1 MKNKLRLYEAVFIGI
16 AAMLG
21 AGVFV
26 VFSPAASL
34 AGYLLPVSVLIAG
47 SVAFLNASSVS
58 QLAAKVSRPGG
69 AYSYAQVYLTQ
80 NWAFLA
86 GSSFLIGKV
95 ASSAAIALAVAS
107 YLFPEQR
114 ILVAVLSV
122 VAMATIN
129 ILGINRT
136 AFGSLI
142 LGGITMLFLFFVI
155 VAGFIS
161 APMQVISR
169 APELQGFGVLTAA
182 ALIFFAFA
190 GYARVATLGDELA
203 DSKKNTA
210 KAVGISFSI
219 VFIIY
224 LCLSFL
230 MPAVLGN
237 SLVFSVAPITDYLA
251 VAAPDFPS
259 ELVVLVAGIA
269 SLGSL
274 LALLAGMSRTASVMG
289 EDGELPK
296 LFAIRGGPGN
306 SPWFA
311 ESVISLLVIVFV
323 LSGNLVWTVG
333 LSSFSILTYY
343 AVANLAA
350 YRQPKEAGAR
360 SRIWPLA
367 GLMLCLA
374 IGFSVPVD
382 SLFIGLALLSVVM
395 VLRLGLFR
403 ITKVR

>member
-1 MKNKLRLYEAVFIGI
+1 MKNQLRLYQAVFIGI

-26 VFSPAASL
+26 VFAPAASL
-34 AGYLLPVSVLIAG
+34 AGYLLPLSVLIAG
-47 SVAFLNASSVS
+47 IVAFLNASSVS
-58 QLAAKVSRPGG
+58 QLAASVSRPGG

-86 GSSFLIGKV
+86 GSSFLIGKI
-95 ASSAAIALAVAS
+95 ASSAAIALAVAG

-122 VAMATIN
+122 IAMATIN

-142 LGGITMLFLFFVI
+142 LGGITLLFLTFVI
-155 VAGFIS
+155 IAGLIS
-161 APMQVISR
+161 GPSESISR
-169 APELQGFGVLTAA
+169 GPELQGFGVLTAA

-190 GYARVATLGDELA
+190 GYARVATLGDELV

-210 KAVGISFSI
+210 KAVGISFAI
-219 VFIIY
+219 VFGIY
-224 LCLSFL
+224 LALSFV

-237 SLVFSVAPITDYLA
+237 FLVFSIAPMIDYLA
-251 VAAPDFPS
+251 LALPNFPS
-259 ELVVLVAGIA
+259 EIVVVVAGIA

-306 SPWFA
+306 APWFA
-311 ESVISLLVIVFV
+311 EIAISLVVIVFV

-350 YRQPKEAGAR
+350 YRQPKDISNR
-360 SRIWPLA
+360 SRMWPLA

-382 SLFIGLALLSVVM
+382 SLFIGFVLLATVMLL
-395 VLRLGLFR
+395 RIGLFR
-403 ITKVR
+403 INKIR

>member
-1 MKNKLRLYEAVFIGI
+1 MKNQLRLYQAVFIGI

-26 VFSPAASL
+26 VFAPAASL

-47 SVAFLNASSVS
+47 TVAFLNASSVS
-58 QLAAKVSRPGG
+58 QLAASVSRPGG

-86 GSSFLIGKV
+86 GSSFLIGKI

-122 VAMATIN
+122 IAMATIN

-142 LGGITMLFLFFVI
+142 LGGITMLFLTLVI
-155 VAGFIS
+155 IAGIIS
-161 APMQVISR
+161 GPTQSISR
-169 APELQGFGVLTAA
+169 GPELQGFGVLTAA

-190 GYARVATLGDELA
+190 GYARVATLGDELV

-210 KAVGISFSI
+210 KAVGISFAI
-219 VFIIY
+219 VFGIY
-224 LCLSFL
+224 LALSFL

-237 SLVFSVAPITDYLA
+237 FLVFSIAPMIDYLA
-251 VAAPDFPS
+251 LALPAFPT
-259 ELVVLVAGIA
+259 EIVIIVAGIA

-274 LALLAGMSRTASVMG
+274 LALLAGMSRTAAVMG

-306 SPWFA
+306 APWFA
-311 ESVISLLVIVFV
+311 EIAISLVVIVFV

-333 LSSFSILTYY
+333 LSSFAILTYY

-350 YRQPKEAGAR
+350 YRQPKDLANR

-367 GLMLCLA
+367 GLMFCLA
-374 IGFSVPVD
+374 IGFSAPVD
-382 SLFIGLALLSVVM
+382 SLFIGFVLLVAVM
-395 VLRLGLFR
+395 LIRIALFR
-403 ITKVR
+403 INKIR

>member
-1 MKNKLRLYEAVFIGI
+1 MKNQLRLYEAVFIGI

-26 VFSPAASL
+26 VFAPAASL

-47 SVAFLNASSVS
+47 TVAFLNASSVS
-58 QLAAKVSRPGG
+58 QLAASVSRPGG

-86 GSSFLIGKV
+86 GSSFLIGKI

-122 VAMATIN
+122 IAMATIN

-142 LGGITMLFLFFVI
+142 LGGITVLFLTFVI
-155 VAGFIS
+155 IAGIVS
-161 APMQVISR
+161 GPIESISR
-169 APELQGFGVLTAA
+169 GPELQGFGVLTAA

-190 GYARVATLGDELA
+190 GYARVATLGDELV

-210 KAVGISFSI
+210 KAVGISFAI
-219 VFIIY
+219 VFGIY
-224 LCLSFL
+224 LSLSFL

-237 SLVFSVAPITDYLA
+237 FLVFSIAPMIDYLA
-251 VAAPDFPS
+251 LALPAFPS
-259 ELVVLVAGIA
+259 EIVIIVAGIA

-306 SPWFA
+306 APWFA
-311 ESVISLLVIVFV
+311 EIAISLVVIVFV

-333 LSSFSILTYY
+333 LSSFAILTYY

-350 YRQPKEAGAR
+350 YRQPKALSNR

-367 GLMLCLA
+367 GLMFCLA

-382 SLFIGLALLSVVM
+382 SLFIGFVLLAAVM
-395 VLRLGLFR
+395 LIRIALFR
-403 ITKVR
+403 IRKIS

>member
-1 MKNKLRLYEAVFIGI
+1 MKNKLRLYEAVFVGI

-26 VFSPAASL
+26 VFAPAASL
-34 AGYLLPVSVLIAG
+34 AGYLLPVAVLIAG
-47 SVAFLNASSVS
+47 AVAFLNASSVS

-69 AYSYAQVYLTQ
+69 AYSYAQVYLNQ

-86 GSSFLIGKV
+86 GSSFLIGKI

-114 ILVAVLSV
+114 IPVAILSV

-155 VAGFIS
+155 IVGFIS
-161 APMQVISR
+161 APTQVITQG
-169 APELQGFGVLTAA
+169 PELQGFGVLTAA

-190 GYARVATLGDELA
+190 GYARVATLGDELI

-219 VFIIY
+219 VFVIY
-224 LCLSFL
+224 FSLSFL

-237 SLVFSVAPITDYLA
+237 FLVFSIAPMIDYLA
-251 VAAPDFPS
+251 LALPGFPA
-259 ELVVLVAGIA
+259 EIVILVAGIA

-306 SPWFA
+306 APWFA
-311 ESVISLLVIVFV
+311 EIVISLVVIVFI

-350 YRQPKEAGAR
+350 YRQPKEPGSR

-367 GLMLCLA
+367 GLMLSLA

-382 SLFIGLALLSVVM
+382 SLFIGFVLLAVVM
-395 VLRLGLFR
+395 LLRIGLFR
-403 ITKVR
+403 ISKIR

>member
-1 MKNKLRLYEAVFIGI
+1 MKNKLRLYEAVFVGI

-26 VFSPAASL
+26 VFAPAASL
-34 AGYLLPVSVLIAG
+34 AGYLLPVAVLIAG
-47 SVAFLNASSVS
+47 AVAFLNASSVA

-69 AYSYAQVYLTQ
+69 AYSYAQVYLNQ

-86 GSSFLIGKV
+86 GSSFLIGKI

-114 ILVAVLSV
+114 IPVAILSV

-155 VAGFIS
+155 IVGFIS
-161 APMQVISR
+161 APTQLITQG
-169 APELQGFGVLTAA
+169 PELQGFGVLTAA

-190 GYARVATLGDELA
+190 GYARVATLGDELI

-219 VFIIY
+219 VFVIY
-224 LCLSFL
+224 FSLSFL

-237 SLVFSVAPITDYLA
+237 FLVFSIAPMIDYLA
-251 VAAPDFPS
+251 LALPGFPA
-259 ELVVLVAGIA
+259 EIVILVAGIA

-306 SPWFA
+306 APWFA
-311 ESVISLLVIVFV
+311 EIVISLVVIVFI

-350 YRQPKEAGAR
+350 YRQPKEPGSR

-367 GLMLCLA
+367 GLMLSLA

-382 SLFIGLALLSVVM
+382 SLFIGFVLLAVVM
-395 VLRLGLFR
+395 LLRIGLFR
-403 ITKVR
+403 INKIR

>member
-1 MKNKLRLYEAVFIGI
+1 MKNQLRPYQAVFIGI

-26 VFSPAASL
+26 VFAPAAAL

-47 SVAFLNASSVS
+47 AIAYLNASSVS

-69 AYSYAQVYLTQ
+69 AYSYAQVYLNQ

-86 GSSFLIGKV
+86 GSSFLIGKI

-107 YLFPEQR
+107 YLYPEQR

-142 LGGITMLFLFFVI
+142 LGGITVLFLFFVI
-155 VAGFIS
+155 LIGILASPAQSITTNPDLG
-161 APMQVISR
+161 
-169 APELQGFGVLTAA
+169 GFGVLTAA

-190 GYARVATLGDELA
+190 GYARVATLGDELI

-210 KAVGISFSI
+210 RAVGISLAI
-219 VFIIY
+219 VFVIY
-224 LCLSFL
+224 LSLSFL
-230 MPAVLGN
+230 MPSVLGN
-237 SLVFSVAPITDYLA
+237 FLVFSTAPMIDYLA
-251 VAAPDFPS
+251 LTLPGFPS
-259 ELVVLVAGIA
+259 EIVVLVAGIA

-296 LFAIRGGPGN
+296 LFALRGGPGN
-306 SPWFA
+306 APWFA
-311 ESVISLLVIVFV
+311 EIAISLVVIVFI
-323 LSGNLVWTVG
+323 LSGNLVWTIG

-350 YRQPKEAGAR
+350 YRQPKTETNR
-360 SRIWPLA
+360 SRIWSLS
-367 GLMLCLA
+367 GLMASLA
-374 IGFSVPVD
+374 IGFSVPLD
-382 SLFIGLALLSVVM
+382 SLFIGVVLLTVVM
-395 VLRLGLFR
+395 VVRLGLSR
-403 ITKVR
+403 IEKIG